1 VRASRSQSE
10 AKPMP
15 GAGGSEHDRDEMKR
29 NRKRGEV
36 GREAPIVI
44 SPRDLVRL
52 LEQVVNAFRRHR

>member
-1 VRASRSQSE
+1 
-10 AKPMP
+10 
-15 GAGGSEHDRDEMKR
+15 MKR
-29 NRKRGEV
+29 NRKRSEV

>member
-1 VRASRSQSE
+1 MR
-10 AKPMP
+10 